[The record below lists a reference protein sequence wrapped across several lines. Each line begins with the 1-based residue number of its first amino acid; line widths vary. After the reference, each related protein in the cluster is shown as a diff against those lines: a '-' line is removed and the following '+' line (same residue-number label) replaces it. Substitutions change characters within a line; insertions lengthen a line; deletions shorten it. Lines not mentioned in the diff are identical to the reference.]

1 MAECDGQHIGSV
13 HAGEAD
19 ADAHVG
25 ESDGFAHVGAKRAT
39 QSIPPAMRRLVLR
52 RDQHCC
58 VFPGCRHA
66 THVEVHHLRSKADG
80 GRHTAENLVTLCCA
94 HHRALHRG
102 DVVVEGSA
110 PLALRFTHSDGTVYG
125 GNPTPV
131 VTELRANAFR
141 ALRGM
146 GFGEAEVRKALLAS
160 AAGLHDPQSLE
171 SVLRSALLE
180 LTSSRV
186 TRAA

>member
-1 MAECDGQHIGSV
+1 
-13 HAGEAD
+13 
-19 ADAHVG
+19 
-25 ESDGFAHVGAKRAT
+25 
-39 QSIPPAMRRLVLR
+39 MRRLVLR
-52 RDQHCC
+52 RDQHRC

-66 THVEVHHLRSKADG
+66 THVEVHHIRSKADG
-80 GRHTAENLVTLCCA
+80 GGHTAENLVTLCSA

-102 DVVVEGSA
+102 DVAVEGSA

-125 GNPTPV
+125 GRPTPV

-146 GFGEAEVRKALLAS
+146 GFGEAEVRKALLAN
-160 AAGLHDPQSLE
+160 AEGFHDPQSLE